1 MLDVGTP
8 TAKWQWG
15 AVMSVL
21 TGQWKS
27 TSPFLVALGALFL
40 ISCTPARNTAH
51 IPNKDANMSEPQSI
65 SIDAKPTLLDPER
78 QLYRFGDGICRD
90 LSKLPAPWRLVDA
103 KRYEK
108 PGPWGRFPPGY
119 DTAPRQPLWFRTV
132 ALEADNAA
140 FGIAPANTLPG
151 PVKRSGRLQHVVSV
165 IIGPPGWG
173 LAGGG
178 DISIKKALAGHG
190 TPVSFPIPVSPS
202 FQFVTDA
209 PKEYLEN
216 ISSLSIINPALSAG
230 LYTYRTDGLTDES
243 PNPFMQGLIV
253 LDDGEE
259 AKIELGYEALAK
271 LEEVIRSATEAA
283 RAIRVQ
289 CPIDGE

>member
-65 SIDAKPTLLDPER
+65 SIDAKPTLLDAER

-108 PGPWGRFPPGY
+108 PGPWGRFPVGY
-119 DTAPRQPLWFRTV
+119 DDVVDDPIGYMGV
-132 ALEADNAA
+132 VLEADNAA

-178 DISIKKALAGHG
+178 DGWIRRALAGEG
-190 TPVSFPIPVSPS
+190 WPMSMPFPVSANFKV
-202 FQFVTDA
+202 VTDS
-209 PKEYLEN
+209 KEYASEESSVSIVN
-216 ISSLSIINPALSAG
+216 SSLQAGVFLWPSELKEGVPNPAA
-230 LYTYRTDGLTDES
+230 
-243 PNPFMQGLIV
+243 QGLIF
-253 LDDGEE
+253 LGNGEE
-259 AKIELGYEALAK
+259 AKVELSYEALAK
-271 LEEVIRSATEAA
+271 LDEVVRSATEAA